1 MRKILVCGSAGFLM
15 SNLMRYMLYRT
26 KDYEFV
32 SVDILRGRDDSKNVY
47 LNRKHSF
54 HIGDAGDTE
63 FMDKLVWMEKP
74 DIIVIG
80 TTMMVPPRSI
90 PPPAHKGIR
99 EVLLPTAAACRHATH
114 GLYSSTW
121 KWPYVIRLVP
131 DRDVVEMGDRAM
143 WEHVESMVLEAQGT
157 VLRLP
162 VCFGRRGNG
171 WFEDALR
178 TIVLGQTHEGWSPDA
193 KRKRYAYA
201 EDVASMLWFL
211 MENPYPKQIIR
222 MPALCYASP
231 LDMLVEQSD
240 GLGGI
245 EPSTVEGWEPDS
257 KDIQEAVAKT
267 VKWYMMNKWV
277 FRTSCEETPLVSTP
291 SEGVL

>member
-1 MRKILVCGSAGFLM
+1 
-15 SNLMRYMLYRT
+15 MLYRT
-26 KDYEFV
+26 KDYDFV

-54 HIGDAGDTE
+54 HIGDAGDAE
-63 FMDKLVWMEKP
+63 FMDKLIWMEKP

-90 PPPAHKGIR
+90 PPPAYKGIH
-99 EVLLPTAAACRHATH
+99 EILLPTVAACRHGTH

-143 WEHVESMVLEAQGT
+143 WEYVESIVLEAQGT

-162 VCFGRRGNG
+162 TCFGRRGNG
-171 WFEDALR
+171 LFEDALR
-178 TIVLGQTHEGWSPDA
+178 TIVLGQKNDGWSPDSK
-193 KRKRYAYA
+193 KRRYAYA

-211 MENPYPKQIIR
+211 MENRRLGKVVK

-231 LDMLVEQSD
+231 LDMLAYPTEGFD
-240 GLGGI
+240 GQEETT
-245 EPSTVEGWEPDS
+245 EPEWTPDS
-257 KDIQEAVAKT
+257 KDVKELVSKT
-267 VKWYMMNKWV
+267 VQWYMMNKWV
-277 FRTSCEETPLVSTP
+277 FNSLPP
-291 SEGVL
+291 EGIL